1 MAKSIKKNAFYS
13 FLKSFMTLFFPLI
26 TFPYASRILGPEGIG
41 KINFA
46 GNVISYFAMIA
57 ALGIGSYATRQAAKI
72 RDDRIALS
80 KFVKEIFLIN
90 IASTVISYI
99 LFFVAIIYIRKFD
112 DYRPLLYVCSLQIF
126 FNTIGFNWFYTALEE
141 FKYITLRTI
150 LFQIIGIG
158 FLFGFVRTRG
168 DLVNYAIFG
177 IITGVGS
184 NICNF
189 FYLNKFIDWKQKA
202 KLEIKKHLKPIFIF
216 FGMSVSITVYTAL
229 DSVMLGFL
237 TNDKEVGIYS
247 AATKLNKMIL
257 SLLTAVISILLPRLS
272 YYFEQKRTQEFKS
285 LVQKG
290 ICFVM
295 LLSFPMIAGLIF
307 LSPSL
312 IALFCGSE
320 YSSAIIPMRII
331 TPVLLIIST
340 AYMTSQV
347 LSATE
352 KEKFSLV
359 SYTSAA
365 VLNLILNFIFIPK
378 FGASGAA
385 LGTVFAEL
393 TATTIQM
400 IITRKYFFTKKTFI
414 CIIQS
419 LASVCVMSVAT
430 IFVCSLIENTIL
442 KLAAGTLTGIC
453 IYAHMLLLLRNEY
466 FTEIL
471 KQLKSKIMGR
481 MSV

>member
-1 MAKSIKKNAFYS
+1 
-13 FLKSFMTLFFPLI
+13 
-26 TFPYASRILGPEGIG
+26 
-41 KINFA
+41 
-46 GNVISYFAMIA
+46 
-57 ALGIGSYATRQAAKI
+57 
-72 RDDRIALS
+72 
-80 KFVKEIFLIN
+80 
-90 IASTVISYI
+90 
-99 LFFVAIIYIRKFD
+99 
-112 DYRPLLYVCSLQIF
+112 
-126 FNTIGFNWFYTALEE
+126 
-141 FKYITLRTI
+141 
-150 LFQIIGIG
+150 
-158 FLFGFVRTRG
+158 
-168 DLVNYAIFG
+168 
-177 IITGVGS
+177 
-184 NICNF
+184 
-189 FYLNKFIDWKQKA
+189 
-202 KLEIKKHLKPIFIF
+202 
-216 FGMSVSITVYTAL
+216 MSVSITVYTAL

-257 SLLTAVISILLPRLS
+257 GLLTAVISILLPRLS
-272 YYFEQKRTQEFKS
+272 YYFEQKRTEEFKS
-285 LVQKG
+285 LTQKG
-290 ICFVM
+290 ICF
-295 LLSFPMIAGLIF
+295 LIF

-453 IYAHMLLLLRNEY
+453 IYALMLLLLRNEY